1 MEVDIREF
9 LKEIGEDTLEAR
21 GVLRPDP
28 RFEYLLQNTSVAPLL
43 RLMREHNVTR
53 LVAED
58 RDWFLAGDGKFGNPK
73 SITLA
78 SGKESVFNEQ
88 NPYINP
94 FYKGT
99 SKEPSGD

>member
-1 MEVDIREF
+1 MERDVREF
-9 LKEIGEDTLEAR
+9 LKEIGEDTLDAR
-21 GVLRPDP
+21 GVLRPHG
-28 RFEYLLQNTSVAPLL
+28 RFEYLLQNTSVDPLL
-43 RLMREHNVTR
+43 RLMDERGVTR
-53 LVAED
+53 LVAKD

-78 SGKESVFNEQ
+78 SGEVSVFNEQ

-99 SKEPSGD
+99 SKESSGE

>member
-1 MEVDIREF
+1 MERDIREF
-9 LKEIGEDTLEAR
+9 LKEFGEDTLAAR

-28 RFEYLLQNTSVAPLL
+28 RFEYLLQNTSVDPLL
-43 RLMREHNVTR
+43 CLMDERNVTR
-53 LVAED
+53 LVAKD

-78 SGKESVFNEQ
+78 SGEESVFNDQ

-94 FYKGT
+94 FYKG
-99 SKEPSGD
+99 KESSGD